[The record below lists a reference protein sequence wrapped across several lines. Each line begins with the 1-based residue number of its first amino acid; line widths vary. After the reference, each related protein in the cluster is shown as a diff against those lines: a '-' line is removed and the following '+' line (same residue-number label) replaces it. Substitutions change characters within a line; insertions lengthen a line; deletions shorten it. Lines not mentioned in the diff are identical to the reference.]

1 MTASAVALVRAPGGW
16 LRASAPGERF
26 ASLFGRDAC
35 IAALQVLP
43 ADPSVA
49 EATLAELGRHL
60 GTRVEPERE
69 EEPGRVPH
77 EVRTTDLDAYVA
89 YGWPVD
95 DRGLRYYGSVD
106 AGLWYLL
113 LYAAVARAGGDAARH
128 RRAATEVLGWLR
140 AKPSPLTYRRRATSG
155 GLAHQWWRDVA
166 ADLVG
171 RSTHGDVG
179 DDGRHLTGT
188 VGIAAVQALAWR
200 ALCDAAEVLDP
211 SAAGDAEAA
220 RAAFVEHYVVDGALV
235 TSRDDR
241 GVHRRPTGDSAFVL
255 WTGVLP
261 PALAEPASA
270 DLLAPASTTDFGLR
284 SLPADHR
291 GFRPD
296 GYHTG
301 AVWPFLSW
309 FAWGGLREERPDDAA
324 RLRDGT
330 LRALGA
336 IECFA
341 ELYGVDAGGPLLLPE
356 ACRTMAV
363 TAGAVTAWHHGWDGR
378 SWLG

>member
-1 MTASAVALVRAPGGW
+1 VALVRAPGGW

-35 IAALQVLP
+35 IAALQLLP
-43 ADPSVA
+43 ADPAVA
-49 EATLAELGRHL
+49 DATLDALGRHL
-60 GTRVEPERE
+60 GTRHCPERE
-69 EEPGRVPH
+69 EEPGRVAH
-77 EVRTTDLDAYVA
+77 EVRTSELEAYVA
-89 YGWPVD
+89 HGWPVD
-95 DRGLRYYGSVD
+95 ERGLRYYGSID
-106 AGLWYLL
+106 AGLWDLI
-113 LYAAVARAGGDAARH
+113 LYAAAVRAGGDAARH
-128 RRAATEVLGWLR
+128 RDRALAVLAWLR
-140 AKPSPLTYRRRATSG
+140 SRPAPLTYRRAARSG

-200 ALCDAAEVLDP
+200 ALQDAAETLEV
-211 SAAGDAEAA
+211 SAAADAAAA
-220 RAAFVEHYVVDGALV
+220 RQAFFDHYVAGRALV
-235 TSRDDR
+235 TSLDDR
-241 GVHRRPTGDSAFVL
+241 GAHRRPNADAAFVL
-255 WTGVLP
+255 WTGILP
-261 PALAEPASA
+261 RPIA
-270 DLLAPASTTDFGLR
+270 DDAATALLAPESTTDHGLR
-284 SLPADHR
+284 SLPSDHAA
-291 GFRPD
+291 FDPA

-309 FAWGGLREERPDDAA
+309 FAWGGIRDEHPGDAA

-341 ELYGVDAGGPLLLPE
+341 ELYGVGDSGPFLVPE

-363 TAGAVTAWHHGWDGR
+363 TVGAMTAWHHGWDGR

>member
-1 MTASAVALVRAPGGW
+1 MSAVARVRAPGGW

-43 ADPSVA
+43 EDRSVA

-60 GTRVEPERE
+60 GTRVDPERE

-77 EVRTTDLDAYVA
+77 EIRDHDLGDYVA
-89 YGWPVD
+89 HGWPVD
-95 DRGLRYYGSVD
+95 ERGLRYYGSID

-140 AKPSPLTYRRRATSG
+140 AQPSPLTYRRRATSG

-188 VGIAAVQALAWR
+188 VGVAAVQALAWR
-200 ALCDAAEVLDP
+200 ALHDAAEVLDP
-211 SAAGDAEAA
+211 SAADDALAA
-220 RAAFVEHYVVDGALV
+220 RAAFADAYLDDGALV

-241 GVHRRPTGDSAFVL
+241 ALHHRPTGDSAFVL
-255 WTGVLP
+255 WTGILP
-261 PALAEPASA
+261 PALAEAA
-270 DLLAPASTTDFGLR
+270 RAELLAPASTTDFGLR
-284 SLPADHR
+284 SLPADHP

-309 FAWGGLREERPDDAA
+309 FAWGGVRDERPGDAA

-330 LRALGA
+330 LRALSA

-341 ELYGVDAGGPLLLPE
+341 ELYGVGPRGPFLHPE
-356 ACRTMAV
+356 ACRTMAL
-363 TAGAVTAWHHGWDGR
+363 TIGAVRAWTVDWDGR
-378 SWLG
+378 SWSA